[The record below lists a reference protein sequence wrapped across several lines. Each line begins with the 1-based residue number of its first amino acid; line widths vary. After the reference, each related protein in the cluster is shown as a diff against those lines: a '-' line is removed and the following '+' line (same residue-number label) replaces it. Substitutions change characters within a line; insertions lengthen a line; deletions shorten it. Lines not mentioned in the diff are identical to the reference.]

1 MAYRLAMA
9 WSGRR
14 ASSLLKC
21 SRDRLTEIGSICRP
35 LSAQS
40 RRVLHL
46 RDAFLGLF
54 NQGHHTQT
62 ELFQLAQS
70 KGWYQPEQA
79 QADKISQ
86 AYTKFSNQKPTGQ
99 Q

>member
-1 MAYRLAMA
+1 MNDQERMTDFLCSEKKMTSNYDTY
-9 WSGRR
+9 
-14 ASSLLKC
+14 ASEC
-21 SRDRLTEIGSICRP
+21 VNIP
-35 LSAQS
+35 
-40 RRVLHL
+40 L

-54 NQGHHTQT
+54 NQG
-62 ELFQLAQS
+62 
-70 KGWYQPEQA
+70 YQPEQA